1 METKLSKKKIVR
13 PQPNSVS
20 HSKPGSQG
28 NFAHI
33 QIPADKAVVLDRIK
47 SLNQKPEIAVTRPNE
62 ALTQL
67 DKAEFGLLTGHFF
80 QAAQ

>member
-13 PQPNSVS
+13 PQPNSVA

-28 NFAHI
+28 NFTHI

-47 SLNQKPEIAVTRPNE
+47 SLN
-62 ALTQL
+62 
-67 DKAEFGLLTGHFF
+67 
-80 QAAQ
+80 